1 MAMIPYMAAGYA
13 ADRLMGGSGMTG
25 LALGTG
31 VGAVGGFGA
40 LGSALGGTTAAG
52 ANSLGAG
59 AGLMGGT
66 GTTVGGS
73 ALGLGSSIPATAG
86 GYSSLLGGET
96 ILQPYNV
103 GMGGVESTLGAYNPA
118 AVVPPQFGAVQGSAA
133 GLYPDYAPIAAERI
147 GGYVPSATELETAA
161 NLKQFGGLTDSVPEP
176 TLFERGSDYMS
187 GLFDD
192 VTGKDVTSGAM
203 QVSNMVDQRQ
213 QAQNMIQPP
222 APQIQRGKEP
232 TIAAP
237 LAINVSAPNREYVN
251 ARTFGLGE
259 QPDIQIED
267 LLNRRRG
274 R

>member
-40 LGSALGGTTAAG
+40 LGSALGGTTATG

-118 AVVPPQFGAVQGSAA
+118 QFGAVQGSAA
-133 GLYPDYAPIAAERI
+133 GLYPDYTPIAAERI

-192 VTGKDVTSGAM
+192 VTGKDVTSASM
-203 QVSNMVDQRQ
+203 SLANMADKQQQ
-213 QAQNMIQPP
+213 QAQRMIQPP
-222 APQIQRGKEP
+222 TVKPAKQP
-232 TIAAP
+232 TISKPVQATVSEPKKKITQVPYEAQTFP
-237 LAINVSAPNREYVN
+237 LPEEER
-251 ARTFGLGE
+251 L
-259 QPDIQIED
+259 QILR
-267 LLNRRRG
+267 LL
-274 R
+274 

>member
-13 ADRLMGGSGMTG
+13 ADRLMGGNGMTG

-73 ALGLGSSIPATAG
+73 ALGIGSSIPATAG

-118 AVVPPQFGAVQGSAA
+118 QFSAERAVQGSAA
-133 GLYPDYAPIAAERI
+133 GLYPDYTPIPI

-161 NLKQFGGLTDSVPEP
+161 NLKLIGGLTDSVPEP

-232 TIAAP
+232 TNAAP
-237 LAINVSAPNREYVN
+237 LAINVPAPNREYVN

>member
-1 MAMIPYMAAGYA
+1 
-13 ADRLMGGSGMTG
+13 MTG

-118 AVVPPQFGAVQGSAA
+118 QFGAVQGSAA
-133 GLYPDYAPIAAERI
+133 GLYPDYTPIAAERI

-192 VTGKDVTSGAM
+192 VTGKDVTSASM
-203 QVSNMVDQRQ
+203 SLANMADKQQQ
-213 QAQNMIQPP
+213 QAQRMIQPP
-222 APQIQRGKEP
+222 TVKPAKQP
-232 TIAAP
+232 TISKPVQAT
-237 LAINVSAPNREYVN
+237 VSEPKKKITQVPYEAQ
-251 ARTFGLGE
+251 TFRLPE
-259 QPDIQIED
+259 EERLQILR
-267 LLNRRRG
+267 LL
-274 R
+274 

>member
-13 ADRLMGGSGMTG
+13 ADRLMGGNGMTG

-73 ALGLGSSIPATAG
+73 ALGIGSSIPATAG

-118 AVVPPQFGAVQGSAA
+118 QFGAVQGSAA
-133 GLYPDYAPIAAERI
+133 GLYPDYTPIAAERI
-147 GGYVPSATELETAA
+147 GGYVPNATELETAA

-222 APQIQRGKEP
+222 QQREVIGKEP
-232 TIAAP
+232 NIAAP
-237 LAINVSAPNREYVN
+237 LAINVPASGVN
-251 ARTFGLGE
+251 IRTTGQLERMLTPQQRKALGL
-259 QPDIQIED
+259 
-267 LLNRRRG
+267 L
-274 R
+274 